1 MRMACD
7 SSYLLDGTSD
17 YGTKADE
24 LMAVL
29 EELFERAGVKAVIFS
44 QWVRMHELLARRLKA
59 RGWGHV
65 LFHGGIATL
74 KRGELISRFREDPR
88 CRVFLSTDAGGVGLN
103 LQHASVVVN
112 VDLPW
117 NPAVLEQRIGRVH
130 RLGQTQ
136 PVLVI
141 NFVSKGTIEEGMI
154 GLLGFKRSVFAG
166 VLDGGERDVFLG
178 GSRLKQFMESVDK
191 VTASI
196 PVGASDGGIAGPPS
210 AGGTKGDRTDADGS
224 VRRTGAV
231 DGGALTTLL
240 EAGIRLFEQFA
251 AAAPS
256 SGRSRASRDDGP
268 HIVPFETIRDELT
281 GQRYLKVRMPSPD
294 VVERVAHSLR
304 ALLESLQR

>member
-1 MRMACD
+1 
-7 SSYLLDGTSD
+7 LDETYD
-17 YGTKADE
+17 HGTKADE

-29 EELFERAGVKAVIFS
+29 EELFERAEVKAVIFS

-65 LFHGGIATL
+65 LFHGGVATL
-74 KRGELISRFREDPR
+74 KRRELVDRFRDDPR

-136 PVLVI
+136 PIQVI
-141 NFVSKGTIEEGMI
+141 NFVAKGTIEEGMI

-191 VTASI
+191 VTAAI
-196 PVGASDGGIAGPPS
+196 PVGAAHAAIEGPSS
-210 AGGTKGDRTDADGS
+210 AGGTKGDGSDADGS
-224 VRRTGAV
+224 AHRTGAI
-231 DGGALTTLL
+231 DRSALTTLFR
-240 EAGIRLFEQFA
+240 AGIQLFEQFV
-251 AAAPS
+251 AAAPA
-256 SGRSRASRDDGP
+256 GERSRAPRGDGP
-268 HIVPFETIRDELT
+268 RDVPFETIRDEHT
-281 GQRYLKVRMPSPD
+281 GQRYLKMRMPSPD
-294 VVERVAHSLR
+294 VVERVVHSLQ